1 MYEKWKK
8 RTRREVG
15 NLSEDSGPTHNYNN
29 NNNNSRGPNI
39 RVNTKVRDELRSASE
54 IKKLKGKKDDL
65 KMKNMR
71 KDKRTKLEATQRK
84 NRKSNFEKYGNKKL
98 NGAGASRKSK
108 LIVRV

>member
-15 NLSEDSGPTHNYNN
+15 NLSEDSSYPTHNS
-29 NNNNSRGPNI
+29 SRGPNI

-84 NRKSNFEKYGNKKL
+84 NRKSNFEKYGNNKL

>member
-15 NLSEDSGPTHNYNN
+15 NLSEDSGPTHNY